1 MAKKLRHNGRIDDS
15 VSVYTEKS
23 GEKDAKKRKNEG
35 LRDPQSDIGGRYKNE
50 ERNSVG
56 GIIIIMQ
63 HTGK

>member
-35 LRDPQSDIGGRYKNE
+35 LRDPLGGCQISVEGTKMRSAIQ
-50 ERNSVG
+50 SVG
-56 GIIIIMQ
+56 
-63 HTGK
+63 